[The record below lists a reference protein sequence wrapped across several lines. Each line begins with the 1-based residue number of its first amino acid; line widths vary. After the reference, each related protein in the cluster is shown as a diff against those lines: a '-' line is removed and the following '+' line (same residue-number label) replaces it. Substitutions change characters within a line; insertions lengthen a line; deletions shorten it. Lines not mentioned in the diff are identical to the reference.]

1 MHVVFR
7 LGVLDVCQ
15 IICGLPFVWR
25 GVLRRFLAL
34 PDGFVVKFVQAN
46 FKDHSLKSHTG
57 RLKDNSPVISIARE
71 LSLPSSARTNIKLFS
86 V

>member
-1 MHVVFR
+1 MELNLDDLRIGYKYLSMHVIFR

-46 FKDHSLKSHTG
+46 FKDHS
-57 RLKDNSPVISIARE
+57 
-71 LSLPSSARTNIKLFS
+71 
-86 V
+86 

>member
-25 GVLRRFLAL
+25 GVLRRLLAL

-46 FKDHSLKSHTG
+46 FKDHS
-57 RLKDNSPVISIARE
+57 
-71 LSLPSSARTNIKLFS
+71 
-86 V
+86 